1 MKTDEVSGK
10 RKRAPPKTFVPAE
23 SQKKM
28 RVSKRDKK
36 GKVQYDDV
44 SIKKWYLSNKVK
56 VASKIEGP
64 RNQQK
69 NPTLDLFC

>member
-28 RVSKRDKK
+28 RVSKRDK

-44 SIKKWYLSNKVK
+44 STHKIYRVSVGMKV
-56 VASKIEGP
+56 G
-64 RNQQK
+64 
-69 NPTLDLFC
+69 